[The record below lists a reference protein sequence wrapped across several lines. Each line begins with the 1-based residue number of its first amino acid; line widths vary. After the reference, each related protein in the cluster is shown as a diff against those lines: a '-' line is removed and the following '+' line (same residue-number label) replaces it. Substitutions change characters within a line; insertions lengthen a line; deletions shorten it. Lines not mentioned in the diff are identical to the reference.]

1 MLAMATVLTAEAL
14 ITPEKLVREPMLILE
29 DGVIDSIRTR
39 DSDYLPAAAEHL
51 DYPGCTLIPALF
63 DIHMHG
69 AKGHDVMEA
78 SSTALNAIGSFL
90 VTHGVGAFLPTTM
103 SGPLDAMLHS
113 IEGIA
118 KLIDEKKPH
127 GARPMGI
134 HLEGPFLS
142 HPKRGAHPSNWLMPP
157 SVNVFDKMWQA
168 SAGHVR
174 VLTLAPELQGAA
186 ELTAHATALGVRVS
200 IGHSDS
206 GSTAAR
212 EVVAAGARS
221 ATHTF
226 NAMRPLD
233 HRHPGVLGVVLTN
246 DNLFAEIICDGIH
259 VDPAVINLFWKAKG
273 PDRAILVTDA
283 MSATGMPDGIYKLGE
298 LKVVVSAGKCMY
310 EGVLAGSVL
319 TLDRAVRNFREFT
332 GVPWPQ
338 AVALASRNPARMT
351 GLDNRIGCL
360 EEGRW
365 ADIVVLSPDGQIVAT
380 LLSGRVAYTA

>member
-1 MLAMATVLTAEAL
+1 MCAMATVLTAEVL
-14 ITPEKLVREPMLILE
+14 LSPEKLVREPMLILE

-51 DYPGCTLIPALF
+51 DFPNCTLVPAFF
-63 DIHMHG
+63 DIHLHG

-78 SSTALNAIGSFL
+78 SPTAFSAIGDFL
-90 VTHGVGAFLPTTM
+90 VTHGVGAFLPTTI
-103 SGPLDAMLHS
+103 SEPLDAMLHS
-113 IEGIA
+113 LEGMA
-118 KLIDEKKPH
+118 KLIDKKTH
-127 GARPMGI
+127 GARPLGI

-142 HPKRGAHPSNWLMPP
+142 HPKRGAHPSDWLLPP
-157 SVNVFDKMWQA
+157 SVKVFDRLWQA
-168 SAGHVR
+168 SGGHVR
-174 VLTLAPELQGAA
+174 ILTLAPELPSAA

-206 GSTAAR
+206 GSSAAR

-246 DNLFAEIICDGIH
+246 DNLYAEIICDGIH
-259 VDPAVINLFWKAKG
+259 VDPAVVDLFWKAKG

-283 MSATGMPDGIYKLGE
+283 MSATGMPDGTYKLGE

-332 GVPWPQ
+332 GAEWSQ
-338 AVALASRNPARMT
+338 AIALASRNPARMT
-351 GLDNRIGCL
+351 GLDHRIGSL

-365 ADIVVLSPDGQIVAT
+365 ADIIVLSPEGQIVAT
-380 LLSGRVAYTA
+380 LLSGRVAYRA